1 MCSARPFSRRRLAP
15 LAVLLSA
22 QLAGCAASEK
32 AAYVSHLTEPIH
44 QGPAASVQLAA
55 AFGLDAP
62 GAPGAPGAPAT
73 SALAGADTSDAWD
86 Q

>member
-1 MCSARPFSRRRLAP
+1 MRSARPVKRRRLAP

-32 AAYVSHLTEPIH
+32 AAYVSHLRQPIPPG
-44 QGPAASVQLAA
+44 GPGSVELAA

-62 GAPGAPGAPAT
+62 AS
-73 SALAGADTSDAWD
+73 SALAEADASGSWD
-86 Q
+86 R